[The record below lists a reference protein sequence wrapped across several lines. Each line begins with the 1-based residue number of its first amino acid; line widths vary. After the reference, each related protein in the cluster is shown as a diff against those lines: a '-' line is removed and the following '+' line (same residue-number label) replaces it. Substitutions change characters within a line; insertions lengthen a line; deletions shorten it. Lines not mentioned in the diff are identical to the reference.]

1 MKRIF
6 TSLIAVAALAVI
18 LVSCNTNSPKG
29 VAEKWLTSFYHMD
42 YEAAKEVST
51 EQTKSMLDMMQSFS
65 AMMADSAKAEAKKI
79 KVDVK
84 DVKEEGDKATVTYT
98 TSSTPTDQ
106 TLNMVK
112 ENGKWLVQF
121 SKQDMGAGEQ
131 EETTEEGFNE
141 AMSDTTGATTTETP
155 TDGATTTPSSADTAV
170 AR

>member
-6 TSLIAVAALAVI
+6 TSLIAVAALAVMM
-18 LVSCNTNSPKG
+18 VSCNTNSPKG

-42 YEAAKEVST
+42 YEAAKQVST

-65 AMMADSAKAEAKKI
+65 AMMADSAKTEAKKI
-79 KVDVK
+79 KVTVK

-98 TSSTPTDQ
+98 TSVAPTDQ

-121 SKQDMGAGEQ
+121 SKQDMGGGEGDGEMPA
-131 EETTEEGFNE
+131 EEP
-141 AMSDTTGATTTETP
+141 AMTDTTGAATETP
-155 TDGATTTPSSADTAV
+155 AEGTTTTPSSADTAM
-170 AR
+170 AK